1 MIKLNIDVTKIPR
14 EEIKSKPEWKGKFI
28 SCILVNKPND
38 RGDDGFISMDVTKE
52 QRAAGVRGAII
63 GNWREISQGGRQS
76 KTESDHA
83 KAKSNGYQPQPDDA
97 EDLPF

>member
-28 SCILVNKPND
+28 SCILVHKPND

-63 GNWREISQGGRQS
+63 GNWKELQSRQPQ
-76 KTESDHA
+76 SDHA

-97 EDLPF
+97 DDLPF